1 MSTRRRRHG
10 ETKPNASADRHTP
23 EDANGGQ
30 PPVQPPAE
38 ALGVLFLSELRPQ
51 GKRHSDRRNRAF
63 PSNAHGRGF
72 KFAGLASQARCAEP
86 NSGARI
92 RRLRIEPQVA
102 GLPLTSPDEK
112 LTRREEARMADPW
125 TQVGEDGNPQEGGGA
140 KWIITRSFALALVV
154 LLALFALK
162 TT

>member
-1 MSTRRRRHG
+1 MLLPTATRQKTRM
-10 ETKPNASADRHTP
+10 ADSLP
-23 EDANGGQ
+23 
-30 PPVQPPAE
+30 
-38 ALGVLFLSELRPQ
+38 FSLRP
-51 GKRHSDRRNRAF
+51 RHWVCCSYPNCALKGRGTVTEESRI
-63 PSNAHGRGF
+63 SINAHGRGF

-102 GLPLTSPDEK
+102 GLQLTSPDEK

-154 LLALFALK
+154 LLALFALR
-162 TT
+162 TS